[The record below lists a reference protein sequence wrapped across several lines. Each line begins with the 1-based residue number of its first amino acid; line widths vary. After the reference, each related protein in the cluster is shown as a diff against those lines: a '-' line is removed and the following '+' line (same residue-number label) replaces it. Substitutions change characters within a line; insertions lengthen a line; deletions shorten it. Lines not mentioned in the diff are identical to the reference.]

1 MNGASPLKHGFV
13 DLAAILFVI
22 GGVVSLAMTILAIPI
37 NSIYPLS
44 ISTSMTANQIVILGI
59 SLICSLGAL
68 HCFSLAS
75 KRMLSEAGV
84 RGLIFGALLLIFSVG
99 VAGSFGVSNLQG
111 TGATGRG
118 AFLTTI
124 SAFLILIGGITCFSL
139 RHTSVSA
146 SAIARQ
152 HAISQPVFQQ

>member
-37 NSIYPLS
+37 SSIYPLGLPTNLTA
-44 ISTSMTANQIVILGI
+44 TSVVVLGV

-68 HCFSLAS
+68 HCFSLAT

-84 RGLIFGALLLIFSVG
+84 RGLIFGALLLIFSFG
-99 VAGSFGVSNLQG
+99 VAGTLRGSDTG
-111 TGATGRG
+111 TL
-118 AFLTTI
+118 LTAV
-124 SAFLILIGGITCFSL
+124 SAFLILIGGIFCFSL
-139 RHTSVSA
+139 RHTEVSA

-152 HAISQPVFQQ
+152 HAIAQPAFQQ

>member
-1 MNGASPLKHGFV
+1 MNGVSPLKHGFV

-22 GGVVSLAMTILAIPI
+22 GGVVALAMTILAIPI
-37 NSIYPLS
+37 GSIYPFSLS
-44 ISTSMTANQIVILGI
+44 SSLSVTSIVVLGV

-84 RGLIFGALLLIFSVG
+84 RGLIFGALLLIFSLG
-99 VAGSFGVSNLQG
+99 ISGNSGLSSAIGGSG
-111 TGATGRG
+111 TGT
-118 AFLTTI
+118 FLTAV
-124 SAFLILIGGITCFSL
+124 SAFLIIIAGIICFSL
-139 RHTSVSA
+139 RHTNVSA

-152 HAISQPVFQQ
+152 HAITQPVYQQ

>member
-22 GGVVSLAMTILAIPI
+22 GGVVSLAMTLLSLPI
-37 NSIYPLS
+37 TSIYPLNLPSSLSATS
-44 ISTSMTANQIVILGI
+44 IIVFGV
-59 SLICSLGAL
+59 SLICSLGAI
-68 HCFSLAS
+68 HCFSLAG

-84 RGLIFGALLLIFSVG
+84 RGLIFGALLLIFSLGMVG
-99 VAGSFGVSNLQG
+99 AGESVSGG
-111 TGATGRG
+111 TGTL
-118 AFLTTI
+118 LTTI
-124 SAFLILIGGITCFSL
+124 SAVLILIGGIICFSL

-152 HAISQPVFQQ
+152 HAIAQPAFQQ